1 MGVRRMKTNIYQKL
15 HKAACEAGGV
25 AKGKKVPGMHF
36 NPLQHDEVQKVAM
49 ESLLNNGLYPVC
61 NYTNEI
67 KENFVMVTCS
77 MRIHD
82 VENPESYVD
91 ITGCSAM
98 GNLDKFGTGNGMSY
112 AKKYA
117 FLNALNLKTGLDNDD
132 GYKASPFSTRTN
144 NVKESTRE
152 SGAKP
157 FKPSNTK
164 PTNNIPQ
171 QKVSGTGH
179 ANVDMNIDMS
189 QVRDAI
195 KSIKDIYALR
205 KFRKEN
211 PSLFDPNKNLRV
223 YRQVTD
229 LYDVHETKLN
239 QQGVI

>member
-1 MGVRRMKTNIYQKL
+1 MGVRRMKLNIYQKL

-49 ESLLNNGLYPVC
+49 ESLLNNGLYPIC
-61 NYTNEI
+61 TYTNYV
-67 KENFVMVTCS
+67 KETFIMVTCS
-77 MRIHD
+77 MRIYDIEDPTSH
-82 VENPESYVD
+82 VD
-91 ITGCSAM
+91 IEGCSAM

-157 FKPSNTK
+157 FEGPK
-164 PTNNIPQ
+164 PTNKIPQ
-171 QKVSGTGH
+171 QKPSGTAH
-179 ANVDMNIDMS
+179 ANVDMDIDMN

-195 KSIKDIYALR
+195 KSINDIYALR

-211 PSLFDPNKNLRV
+211 PGLFDPNNNVRV
-223 YRQVTD
+223 YRQITD
-229 LYDVHETKLN
+229 LYETHETQLN
-239 QQGVI
+239 QQGVTQ

>member
-1 MGVRRMKTNIYQKL
+1 MGIRHMKLNIYQKL

-61 NYTNEI
+61 TYTNYV
-67 KENFVMVTCS
+67 KETFIMVTCS
-77 MRIHD
+77 MKIHD
-82 VENPESYVD
+82 IEDPTSHID
-91 ITGCSAM
+91 IEGCSAM

-157 FKPSNTK
+157 F
-164 PTNNIPQ
+164 NNIPQ
-171 QKVSGTGH
+171 PSGTEH
-179 ANVDMNIDMS
+179 DDNHDAVAIDHIKNDMKNAKTIYQLRKLKNYKYKDAFTL
-189 QVRDAI
+189 AI
-195 KSIKDIYALR
+195 KKHPAIYKDLNNIY
-205 KFRKEN
+205 
-211 PSLFDPNKNLRV
+211 
-223 YRQVTD
+223 
-229 LYDVHETKLN
+229 ETMETQLN
-239 QQGVI
+239 TQGVTQ